1 MIIRPDTRKFEDASE
16 TFGHCRK
23 CGRPLVLLPDD
34 MRMGYCFDC
43 IDFLEISR
51 RQEFIEGRLF
61 SVNFSG
67 HQIVKT

>member
-1 MIIRPDTRKFEDASE
+1 MIIRPDTRKFEDESE

-23 CGRPLVLLPDD
+23 CGGPLVLLPDD

-67 HQIVKT
+67 H